1 MSNQNSSAARSRTPI
16 QQKKKKSQSTAR
28 RVLRKIARKA
38 PANDTRPFECI
49 TTDQQAQRSGPFNTL
64 GREIHVW
71 AKGKGWWRGKAGRAE
86 GKLLLMHAELTEL
99 VEELRDGRRQT
110 EVYYKKDKH
119 GQRKPEGVPI
129 EAADLL
135 IRLLDYCSRYQID
148 IDRAVALKMVF
159 NGTRPYRHG
168 GKLF

>member
-1 MSNQNSSAARSRTPI
+1 MLKQNSSATRSRTPVRS
-16 QQKKKKSQSTAR
+16 KKKSQSAKS
-28 RVLRKIARKA
+28 RVVRKIALKGK
-38 PANDTRPFECI
+38 RPSTKEFECI
-49 TTDQQAQRSGPFNTL
+49 TTDERAYRGGPFNTL

-86 GKLLLMHAELTEL
+86 GKLLLMHAELSEL

-110 EVYYKKDKH
+110 EVYFKRDKH
-119 GQRKPEGVPI
+119 KQRKPEGVPI

-148 IDRAVALKMVF
+148 IDRAVELKMLF

-168 GKLF
+168 GKAF